1 MSNIETLKVHNEH
14 LLKNINKHH
23 VHNKRFRS
31 LVGEQIGNIDVISE
45 VGAIYK
51 DYKNSSNAQTI
62 YLCKCNACGEY
73 SYLSNISLYNGM
85 KRGQLACGCL
95 SSSNKIR
102 THHSQ
107 ELIYHNHNDKN
118 KDYRLSKTLYM
129 IFKSIQ
135 NRSHKTMIDDKWNGY
150 DKFDNFYNWA
160 IENGYV
166 LNKSRITRNS
176 RNSAYGPNSCKITH
190 DFIYYEK
197 YAYIVYNIYVYKL
210 VEWAE
215 MLNITMKALHKRICE
230 YNWPLEYALLCPNQ
244 NKYCGE
250 QYEIEELITPEWKT
264 KNRYEEFKQLG
275 LID

>member
-1 MSNIETLKVHNEH
+1 MSNTEIMKVHNEH

-23 VHNKRFRS
+23 VHNKWFRS

-118 KDYRLSKTLYM
+118 KDYRLSKTLYT
-129 IFKSIQ
+129 IFNSIQ
-135 NRSHKTMIDDKWNGY
+135 K
-150 DKFDNFYNWA
+150 
-160 IENGYV
+160 
-166 LNKSRITRNS
+166 
-176 RNSAYGPNSCKITH
+176 KIS
-190 DFIYYEK
+190 
-197 YAYIVYNIYVYKL
+197 
-210 VEWAE
+210 
-215 MLNITMKALHKRICE
+215 
-230 YNWPLEYALLCPNQ
+230 
-244 NKYCGE
+244 
-250 QYEIEELITPEWKT
+250 
-264 KNRYEEFKQLG
+264 
-275 LID
+275 